1 MKKNEIELNV
11 GYLYILSAP
20 PASGKSTFL
29 KLNNIPSQMIVSTDT
44 LRTMF
49 YSQSIDVDDHG
60 IVDRPFFNDNHNIFS
75 IARRIVRG
83 RLEQSLTTFV
93 DAVSASES
101 DRHSWA
107 DIANDLGVKCKVLIL
122 DSTIEQCLLN
132 DTKRKQRVGKPVIE
146 KFFNSFTKESSLDY
160 ELIDSNTKVSF
171 TLDHLTIKESKL
183 YLIGDTHG
191 LKDEFIQFATTK
203 LGFKFEN
210 DRFSHPQGYKMFFL
224 GDFIDRGTQSL
235 EMLQLVKRCVEQDGH
250 YAIIGNHEQKLI
262 NFYNEYKFTDKLS
275 LKGKA
280 ITQTA
285 AQLLRCSKEEQ
296 ENLIQFLK
304 KLPHFLV
311 KDNFAFTHAGL
322 RTFDPYDIPK
332 SFCIYGDTQKRHG
345 DDYDNDLTQSDLI
358 YHNFFNE
365 GLNKYYLVRGHNA
378 INAPQSTV
386 TVLEDKIA
394 FGGGFNALDLRLA
407 LTKKAANPD
416 EDLNQHIIK
425 QPVSFMFENYIS
437 QKLQLKQKMDSLV
450 KNKLGS
456 IKLDDTGLMTVYKY
470 SKSVFFNQSWNASK
484 DLLKCRGL
492 VLDFAGNIVVH
503 PFDKIFNYLEPN
515 ENNKLAGGSI
525 SDDTPVKIV
534 SKLNGFLG
542 CISKHPFK
550 KDNLLL
556 STTGTTE
563 LFRQYDNHDKEK
575 YQIVQG
581 EYQGYI
587 RDLLKA
593 DKKAESK
600 VYRFLQ
606 DNQVTLMFEVIHP
619 VEKLNHVIKYE
630 DSEDGLYLIGVR
642 GLNPK
647 DKVWTEEKMDALAKE
662 LGLKRPEH
670 KIVSFKEA
678 KEIVNISKD
687 EGVMVREATGDQD
700 YLVKFKTPY
709 YLIIKFLGRMGE
721 SNINKMYLQ
730 TDVFKQGRNVEEE
743 FYPLIDYLVKY
754 VPRDEFKGLN
764 EDQKKDLVY
773 KIVNEIRD
781 NPNKFLNTPEI
792 ISESK
797 HNNKIKK

>member
-1 MKKNEIELNV
+1 MKKNDIELKV
-11 GYLYILSAP
+11 GQLYILSAP

-44 LRTMF
+44 LRNTF
-49 YSQSIDVDDHG
+49 YTPSVDIDEHG
-60 IVDRPFFNDNHNIFS
+60 EYSRPFFNDNNNIFS

-83 RLEQSLTTFV
+83 RLEQGLTTFV

-101 DRHSWA
+101 DRQLWA
-107 DIANDLGVKCKVLIL
+107 DIANDLGIQSTVLIF
-122 DSTIEQCLLN
+122 DSNPEECLLN
-132 DTKRKQRVGKPVIE
+132 DSKREQRVGKEVIDR
-146 KFFNSFTKESSLDY
+146 FFLSFKKESSLPF
-160 ELIDSNTKVSF
+160 ELIDSNTKITF
-171 TLDHLTIKESKL
+171 TLKHLEIPESKI
-183 YLIGDTHG
+183 YVVGDTHG
-191 LKDEFIQFATTK
+191 LKDEFIDFAKNK

-210 DRFSHPQGYKMFFL
+210 EKFSHSQGYKMLFL
-224 GDFIDRGTQSL
+224 GDFIDRGTQSV
-235 EMLQLVKRCVEQDGH
+235 EMLKLVKKSVEDGH

-262 NFYNEYKFTDKLS
+262 NFYKEYKLTGGLS

-285 AQLLRCSKEEQ
+285 AQLLRCSTQEQ
-296 ENLIQFLK
+296 EELIGFLK
-304 KLPHFLV
+304 KLPHFLL

-322 RTFDPYDIPK
+322 RTFDPYNIPK
-332 SFCIYGDTQKRHG
+332 SFCIYSDTHKKHT
-345 DDYDNDLTQSDLI
+345 DEYDNDTSKSDLT
-358 YHNFFNE
+358 YHNYFNE
-365 GLNKYYLVRGHNA
+365 GVNKYYLVRGHNA
-378 INAPQSTV
+378 INAQQSTV

-407 LTKKAANPD
+407 LTKKIANPE
-416 EDLNQHIIK
+416 EDLNQYIIK
-425 QPVSFMFENYIS
+425 ETVKFSFDKYIAEH
-437 QKLQLKQKMDSLV
+437 LQLKNNMESLV

-456 IKLDDTGLMTVYKY
+456 IKLDDTGLLTVYKY
-470 SKSVFFNQSWNASK
+470 SKSVFFNQSWNASQH
-484 DLLKCRGL
+484 LTKCRGL

-515 ENNKLAGGSI
+515 EKGRLAGANI
-525 SDDTPVKIV
+525 TDDTPVKIV
-534 SKLNGFLG
+534 GKLNGFLG

-550 KDNLLL
+550 KNNLLL

-563 LFRQYDNHDKEK
+563 FFRQYPNNQNKEE
-575 YQIVQG
+575 YIVQTG

-593 DKKAESK
+593 DKKSESK
-600 VYRFLQ
+600 IHKFLQ
-606 DNQVTLMFEVIHP
+606 DNELTLMFEVIHP
-619 VEKLNHVIKYE
+619 TEKLNHVIKYE

-647 DKVWTEEKMDALAKE
+647 DKVWTEEKMDELAKE
-662 LGLKRPEH
+662 LGLKRPQH
-670 KIVSFKEA
+670 KVVTFKEA
-678 KEIVNISKD
+678 KEIVNQSKD
-687 EGVMVREATGDQD
+687 EGVMVREADGDQN

-721 SNINKMYLQ
+721 TNINKMYLQ

-743 FYPLIDYLVKY
+743 FFPLIDYLVKY
-754 VPRDEFKGLN
+754 IPRDDFKAMN

-781 NPNKFLNTPEI
+781 NPEKFVSNNIKQEVDKKNKKLE
-792 ISESK
+792 K
-797 HNNKIKK
+797 